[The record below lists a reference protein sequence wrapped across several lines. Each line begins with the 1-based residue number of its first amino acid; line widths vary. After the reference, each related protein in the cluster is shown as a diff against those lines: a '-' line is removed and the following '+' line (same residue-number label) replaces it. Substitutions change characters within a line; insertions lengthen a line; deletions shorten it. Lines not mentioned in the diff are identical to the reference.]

1 MAAQYAHLD
10 GRRYVNEDFVHAAR
24 QAFPATTKKIPLG
37 FSVYTGSTGKD
48 EVLFVRQGATVPDV
62 GFDGLVY
69 QVSFDPS
76 HPECF
81 EDHILKQVKHSTL
94 KGKKAAGS
102 TPARRRLAAA
112 DDLERLWSTTL
123 TEHMARRVAATEHAP
138 KTAATQHAAA
148 RGQGLYGFPK
158 SIQAA
163 CVSATR
169 RLNQRASSLVRR
181 AMKKDDGVV
190 GFLNTHAKRGESLSA
205 KVLLGAYRDALPQ
218 IELDALRLDPPENP
232 ETMILASTHVAKTKY
247 GAYGYPAKTASLGLA
262 ACSALREYAGE
273 LAADLHTRRASLHP
287 RITGFLGEHGKT
299 ARCGASRLLLSC
311 YPEAGF
317 CRSAAAAD
325 DDWLVWDGP

>member
-10 GRRYVNEDFVHAAR
+10 GRRYVNDAFVNAAR
-24 QAFPATTKKIPLG
+24 QEFPATTKKIPLG
-37 FSVYTGSTGKD
+37 FSIYTGWSGKD
-48 EVLFVRQGATVPDV
+48 EVLFVRQGTPTPDV
-62 GFDGLVY
+62 GFEGIVY

-81 EDHILKQVKHSTL
+81 EDRILKQVKHSTL
-94 KGKKAAGS
+94 NEKKAAAQ
-102 TPARRRLAAA
+102 PRRRLATS

-123 TEHMARRVAATEHAP
+123 TERVAQRAAAVP
-138 KTAATQHAAA
+138 KTAAVAA
-148 RGQGLYGFPK
+148 GMYGFPK

-163 CVSATR
+163 CISATK
-169 RLNQRASSLVRR
+169 RLNNRATSLVRR
-181 AMKKDDGVV
+181 AMKRDDGVV
-190 GFLNTHAKRGESLSA
+190 GFLNTHAKRGSSLSA

-218 IELDALRLDPPENP
+218 IELDALRLDPLENP
-232 ETMILASTHVAKTKY
+232 ETVVVASTHVAKATY

-273 LAADLHTRRASLHP
+273 IAADLHTRKASLHP

-317 CRSAAAAD
+317 CRSAAEAPSD
-325 DDWLVWDGP
+325 EDWLLWDGPATE